1 MATHKPKGKKT
12 TSATNPI
19 RTKLGVSG
27 VEAFITKAK
36 MHDDVEVSKMLML
49 EPREWLDYG
58 CVGVA
63 EEGNG
68 TYRAVYDLNILEHLF
83 ALSYAYDEFGYK
95 KKLTLDKLIIMLSP
109 EHVDMADEWVSY
121 NTVRGSAYM
130 GPTAPLFVRSHRA
143 NDWQTRAKWQ
153 DSGW

>member
-1 MATHKPKGKKT
+1 MATHKRKGNKATK
-12 TSATNPI
+12 ATNPI
-19 RTKLGVSG
+19 RAKLGVSG
-27 VEAFITKAK
+27 VEAFINKTNMYDPQAIGK
-36 MHDDVEVSKMLML
+36 MVML
-49 EPREWLDYG
+49 EPRDWLDYA
-58 CVGVA
+58 CIGVA
-63 EEGNG
+63 EEASGAH
-68 TYRAVYDLNILEHLF
+68 RAVYDLNMIEHLY
-83 ALSYAYDEFGYK
+83 ALQYAYDEFGYK